1 MSGPV
6 TKQSS
11 PVNNISKSVTI
22 SVNGF
27 SVGVG
32 DGVGKSV
39 AGIGVFVGGTEV
51 GVGDAGS
58 DSEAQPVKNV
68 KTRTRIVSFDIFF
81 RLNIIPPQDES
92 MMTMLSAIWIDGIN

>member
-1 MSGPV
+1 M
-6 TKQSS
+6 
-11 PVNNISKSVTI
+11 
-22 SVNGF
+22 
-27 SVGVG
+27 
-32 DGVGKSV
+32 SV

-81 RLNIIPPQDES
+81 RLNIIPPQDGS
-92 MMTMLSAIWIDGIN
+92 MMTMLSAIWIDGVN